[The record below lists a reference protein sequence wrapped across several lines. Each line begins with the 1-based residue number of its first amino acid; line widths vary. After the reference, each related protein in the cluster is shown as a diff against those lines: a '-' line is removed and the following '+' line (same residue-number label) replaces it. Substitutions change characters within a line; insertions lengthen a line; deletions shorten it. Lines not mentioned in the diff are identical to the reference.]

1 MFIICCYLESSVHS
15 LQGVVR
21 GRPERVGGLV
31 PPFLA
36 GADDPLIR
44 EVPEELAQDCL
55 QLLVTLDLFNVLA
68 FQELIGHVEAV
79 FINGEEL
86 KGRDVEAKLLP
97 NIQVILLYFLHVLF
111 TGFLLVPTAH
121 EKYDAGPDCQ
131 RCAARPFVAV
141 GHQVGRRNGGVVVDP
156 LEDHLEHVH
165 RFVGEHTDGDRD
177 ELLLVQ
183 DSHHQLL
190 RVLGGNLE

>member
-121 EKYDAGPDCQ
+121 EKNN
-131 RCAARPFVAV
+131 AALRVPSSPSAI
-141 GHQVGRRNGGVVVDP
+141 R
-156 LEDHLEHVH
+156 L
-165 RFVGEHTDGDRD
+165 VGETVA
-177 ELLLVQ
+177 LLSIHSKTIWNTSTVSWENTPMAIGTNFLSYRIPTINCFASSV
-183 DSHHQLL
+183 
-190 RVLGGNLE
+190 ET